1 MGDRLR
7 ATGFDWLWQRDYC
20 TASLIPCVTMGLS
33 GNRSV
38 GRIKG
43 NQATFDNS
51 QRNNLRSCVWVWFGS
66 VVGDVHADFSRRGEK
81 SLSFYGGGHSVRS
94 DEPA

>member
-1 MGDRLR
+1 MPVDV
-7 ATGFDWLWQRDYC
+7 
-20 TASLIPCVTMGLS
+20 CVRYRVYTLANIVALGLS
-33 GNRSV
+33 CDRHV

-81 SLSFYGGGHSVRS
+81 SFSFYGGGHSVRS